1 MSVEI
6 FKKAVAPHRPVC
18 DSGYAAILPR
28 LLWRATMQN
37 SIENSDQTL
46 TRLLQQVQDQA
57 ARSQDFLAPT
67 NQLQLVTGDAGD
79 GSKVSQI
86 IMEQTG
92 GAPTQILSANDVAFD
107 QISQRAGI
115 DVRTARR
122 LQQDYSTEFDGL
134 INAIW
139 QKEPAVRMIRSFQH
153 TDNAGTARAFVSDKF
168 KTFDNVHLLNSALP
182 ELMESDAQWQVVNG
196 TVTDKRLYLR
206 LKSAVITGEGA
217 AVGDIM
223 ALGIGMSNSEVGC
236 GSVNVYQMFWT
247 LACLNGM
254 QTEKRTRKSHITG
267 ARGDADTWGLLTDE
281 AKDADNH
288 ALALQM
294 RDVTAAYASRE
305 SFDEVLE
312 KIKTAHD
319 DKVEGSPQSA
329 VEAMGKV
336 LALTK
341 KDTASLMDGL
351 LATIGQSGYA
361 GQPVTRATMVNA
373 VTAVAHTADADS
385 VDDWQKLGGRVLDLP
400 RSDWQR
406 VAMAA

>member
-1 MSVEI
+1 
-6 FKKAVAPHRPVC
+6 
-18 DSGYAAILPR
+18 
-28 LLWRATMQN
+28 MQHT
-37 SIENSDQTL
+37 IENSDNTL

-67 NQLQLVTGDAGD
+67 NQLQLMTGDRGD

-86 IMEQTG
+86 VLEQSG
-92 GAPTQILSANDVAFD
+92 GMPTQILTANDVAFD

-139 QKEPAVRMIRSFQH
+139 QKEPAVRMIRTFQH
-153 TDNAGTARAFVSDKF
+153 ATHANLGEARGFLSDKF
-168 KTFDNVHLLNSALP
+168 KTFDNVHLLQSALP
-182 ELMESDAQWQVVNG
+182 ELMDSDAQWQVVNG

-254 QTEKRTRKSHITG
+254 QTEKRHRKSHITG

-294 RDVTAAYASRE
+294 RDVTKAYASRE

-312 KIKTAHD
+312 KMKTAHQ

-351 LATIGQSGYA
+351 LATIGQAGYA
-361 GQPVTRATMVNA
+361 GQPVTRATMINA
-373 VTAVAHTADADS
+373 VTAVAHQADADS

>member
-1 MSVEI
+1 MT
-6 FKKAVAPHRPVC
+6 H
-18 DSGYAAILPR
+18 
-28 LLWRATMQN
+28 
-37 SIENSDQTL
+37 SIENSANTL
-46 TRLLQQVQDQA
+46 STLLQQVQEQA
-57 ARSQDFLAPT
+57 NRSQDFLAPT
-67 NQLQLVTGDAGD
+67 DQLVLMTGDRGD
-79 GSKVSQI
+79 GSNVSQI
-86 IMEQTG
+86 IMEQAG
-92 GAPTQILSANDVAFD
+92 GMPTQILTANDVAFD
-107 QISQRAGI
+107 QIAQRAGL

-122 LQQDYSTEFDGL
+122 LQQGYSVEFDGL

-139 QKEPAVRMIRSFQH
+139 RKEPAVRMLR
-153 TDNAGTARAFVSDKF
+153 TYDNGNNTGMARAFVSDKF
-168 KTFDNVHLLNSALP
+168 KTFDNAHLLNAALP
-182 ELMESDAQWQVVNG
+182 QLMESDAQWRVVNG

-206 LKSAVITGEGA
+206 LKSEVITGEGA
-217 AVGDIM
+217 AVGDVM

-236 GSVNVYQMFWT
+236 GSINVYQMFWT

-267 ARGDADTWGLLTDE
+267 ARGDADTWGLLSDE

-288 ALALQM
+288 SLSLQI
-294 RDVTAAYASRE
+294 RDLTAAYASRE

-312 KIKTAHD
+312 KMRQAHAD
-319 DKVEGSPQSA
+319 PINGSPQVA
-329 VEAMGKV
+329 VESLGKV

-341 KDTASLMDGL
+341 KETASVLDGL
-351 LATIGQSGYA
+351 LATIGQAGYT

-373 VTAVAHTADADS
+373 VTAVAHQADADT

>member
-1 MSVEI
+1 M
-6 FKKAVAPHRPVC
+6 
-18 DSGYAAILPR
+18 D
-28 LLWRATMQN
+28 
-37 SIENSDQTL
+37 
-46 TRLLQQVQDQA
+46 
-57 ARSQDFLAPT
+57 
-67 NQLQLVTGDAGD
+67 
-79 GSKVSQI
+79 
-86 IMEQTG
+86 
-92 GAPTQILSANDVAFD
+92 
-107 QISQRAGI
+107 
-115 DVRTARR
+115 
-122 LQQDYSTEFDGL
+122 
-134 INAIW
+134 
-139 QKEPAVRMIRSFQH
+139 
-153 TDNAGTARAFVSDKF
+153 
-168 KTFDNVHLLNSALP
+168 
-182 ELMESDAQWQVVNG
+182 SDAQWQVVNG

-294 RDVTAAYASRE
+294 RDVTRAYASRE
-305 SFDEVLE
+305 AFDEVLE
-312 KIKTAHD
+312 KMKAAHA

-351 LATIGQSGYA
+351 LATIGQA
-361 GQPVTRATMVNA
+361 RRLPIVLDEAEVRRRA
-373 VTAVAHTADADS
+373 
-385 VDDWQKLGGRVLDLP
+385 KLGQRPVRGGHP
-400 RSDWQR
+400 RRSRQ
-406 VAMAA
+406 ALKEALILLGTSGT

>member
-1 MSVEI
+1 MPVEI

>member
-1 MSVEI
+1 MT
-6 FKKAVAPHRPVC
+6 H
-18 DSGYAAILPR
+18 
-28 LLWRATMQN
+28 
-37 SIENSDQTL
+37 SIENSANTL
-46 TRLLQQVQDQA
+46 STLLQQVQEQA
-57 ARSQDFLAPT
+57 NRSQDFLAPT
-67 NQLQLVTGDAGD
+67 DQLQLMTGDRGD
-79 GSKVSQI
+79 GSNVSQI
-86 IMEQTG
+86 IMEQAG
-92 GAPTQILSANDVAFD
+92 GMPTQILTANDVAFD
-107 QISQRAGI
+107 QIAQRAGL

-122 LQQDYSTEFDGL
+122 LQQGYSVEFDGL

-139 QKEPAVRMIRSFQH
+139 RKEPAVRMIR
-153 TDNAGTARAFVSDKF
+153 TYDNGNNTGIARAVVSDKF
-168 KTFDNVHLLNSALP
+168 KTFDNAHLLNAALP
-182 ELMESDAQWQVVNG
+182 QLMESDAQWRVVNG
-196 TVTDKRLYLR
+196 TVTEKRLYLR
-206 LKSAVITGEGA
+206 LKSEVITGEGA

-236 GSVNVYQMFWT
+236 GSINVYQMFWT

-267 ARGDADTWGLLTDE
+267 ARGDADTWGLLSDE

-288 ALALQM
+288 SLSLQI
-294 RDVTAAYASRE
+294 RDLTAAYASRE

-312 KIKTAHD
+312 KMRQAHAD
-319 DKVEGSPQSA
+319 PINGSPQVA
-329 VEAMGKV
+329 VESLGKV

-341 KDTASLMDGL
+341 KETASVLDGL
-351 LATIGQSGYA
+351 LATIGQAGYT

-373 VTAVAHTADADS
+373 VTAVAHQADADT

>member
-1 MSVEI
+1 
-6 FKKAVAPHRPVC
+6 
-18 DSGYAAILPR
+18 
-28 LLWRATMQN
+28 MQN

-67 NQLQLVTGDAGD
+67 NQLQLVTGDKGD

-92 GAPTQILSANDVAFD
+92 GAPTQILAANDVAFD

-153 TDNAGTARAFVSDKF
+153 TERAGTARAFVSDKF

-206 LKSAVITGEGA
+206 LKSAAITGEGA

-236 GSVNVYQMFWT
+236 GSVNVYQMHWT
-247 LACLNGM
+247 LACLNGL

-312 KIKTAHD
+312 KMKTAHD

>member
-1 MSVEI
+1 MT
-6 FKKAVAPHRPVC
+6 H
-18 DSGYAAILPR
+18 
-28 LLWRATMQN
+28 
-37 SIENSDQTL
+37 SIENSANTL
-46 TRLLQQVQDQA
+46 STLLQQVQEQA
-57 ARSQDFLAPT
+57 NRSQDFLAPT
-67 NQLQLVTGDAGD
+67 DQLQLMTGDRGD
-79 GSKVSQI
+79 GSNVSQI
-86 IMEQTG
+86 IMEQAG
-92 GAPTQILSANDVAFD
+92 GMPTQILTANDVAFD
-107 QISQRAGI
+107 QIAQRAGL

-122 LQQDYSTEFDGL
+122 LQQGYSVEFDGL

-139 QKEPAVRMIRSFQH
+139 RKEPAVRMLR
-153 TDNAGTARAFVSDKF
+153 TYDNGNNTGMARAFVSDKF
-168 KTFDNVHLLNSALP
+168 KTFDNAHLLNAALP
-182 ELMESDAQWQVVNG
+182 QLMESDAQWRVVNG

-206 LKSAVITGEGA
+206 LKSEVITGEGA
-217 AVGDIM
+217 AVGDVM

-236 GSVNVYQMFWT
+236 GSINVYQMFWT

-267 ARGDADTWGLLTDE
+267 ARGDADTWGLLSDE

-288 ALALQM
+288 SLSLQI
-294 RDVTAAYASRE
+294 RDLTAAYASRE

-312 KIKTAHD
+312 KMRQAHAD
-319 DKVEGSPQSA
+319 PINGSPQVA
-329 VEAMGKV
+329 VESLGKV

-341 KDTASLMDGL
+341 KETASVLDGL
-351 LATIGQSGYA
+351 LATIGQAGYT

-373 VTAVAHTADADS
+373 VTAVAHQADADT

>member
-1 MSVEI
+1 MPVEI
-6 FKKAVAPHRPVC
+6 FKKTVVLHGPVC

-28 LLWRATMQN
+28 LLWRAIMQN

-46 TRLLQQVQDQA
+46 TRLLEQVQDQA

-122 LQQDYSTEFDGL
+122 LQQDYSREFDGL

-312 KIKTAHD
+312 KMKTAHD

>member
-1 MSVEI
+1 MN
-6 FKKAVAPHRPVC
+6 H
-18 DSGYAAILPR
+18 
-28 LLWRATMQN
+28 
-37 SIENSDQTL
+37 SIENSSNTL
-46 TRLLQQVQDQA
+46 QSLLIKVQEQA
-57 ARSQDFLAPT
+57 NRSQDFLAPT
-67 NQLQLVTGDAGD
+67 NQLQLMTGDRGD
-79 GSKVSQI
+79 GSNVSQI

-92 GAPTQILSANDVAFD
+92 GLPTQILSANEVAFD
-107 QISQRAGI
+107 QIAQRAGL

-122 LQQDYSTEFDGL
+122 LQQGYSTEFDGL

-139 QKEPAVRMIRSFQH
+139 RKEPAVRMIRAY
-153 TDNAGTARAFVSDKF
+153 DNGNNTGMARAFVSDKF
-168 KTFDNVHLLNSALP
+168 KTFDNVHLLKSALP
-182 ELMESDAQWQVVNG
+182 QLMESDAQWKVVNG

-206 LKSAVITGEGA
+206 LKSELITGEGA
-217 AVGDIM
+217 AVGDTM

-236 GSVNVYQMFWT
+236 GSINVYQMFWT

-267 ARGDADTWGLLTDE
+267 ARGDSDTWGLLSDE

-288 ALALQM
+288 SLSLQI
-294 RDVTAAYASRE
+294 RDLTAAYASRE

-312 KIKTAHD
+312 KMRTAHAD
-319 DKVEGSPQSA
+319 TVNGSPQAA
-329 VEAMGKV
+329 VESLGKV
-336 LALTK
+336 LSLTK
-341 KDTASLMDGL
+341 KDTASVLDGL
-351 LATIGQSGYA
+351 LATIGQAGYA

-373 VTAVAHTADADS
+373 VTAVAHQVDADN

>member
-1 MSVEI
+1 MT
-6 FKKAVAPHRPVC
+6 H
-18 DSGYAAILPR
+18 
-28 LLWRATMQN
+28 
-37 SIENSDQTL
+37 SIENSANTL
-46 TRLLQQVQDQA
+46 STLLQQVQEQA
-57 ARSQDFLAPT
+57 NRSQDFLAPT
-67 NQLQLVTGDAGD
+67 DQLQLMTGDRGD
-79 GSKVSQI
+79 GSNVSQI
-86 IMEQTG
+86 IMEQAG
-92 GAPTQILSANDVAFD
+92 GMPTQILTANDVAFD
-107 QISQRAGI
+107 QIAQRAGL

-122 LQQDYSTEFDGL
+122 LQQGYSVEFDGL

-139 QKEPAVRMIRSFQH
+139 RKEPAVRMIR
-153 TDNAGTARAFVSDKF
+153 TYDNGNNTGIARAVVSDKF
-168 KTFDNVHLLNSALP
+168 KTFDNAHLLNAALP
-182 ELMESDAQWQVVNG
+182 QLMESDAQWRVVNG

-206 LKSAVITGEGA
+206 LKSEVITGEGA

-236 GSVNVYQMFWT
+236 GSINVYQMFWT

-267 ARGDADTWGLLTDE
+267 ARGDADTWGLLSDE

-288 ALALQM
+288 SLSLQI
-294 RDVTAAYASRE
+294 RDLTAAYASRE

-312 KIKTAHD
+312 KMRQAHAD
-319 DKVEGSPQSA
+319 PINGSPQVA
-329 VEAMGKV
+329 VESLGKV

-341 KDTASLMDGL
+341 KETASVLDGL
-351 LATIGQSGYA
+351 LATIGQAGYT

-373 VTAVAHTADADS
+373 VTAVAHQADADT

>member
-1 MSVEI
+1 
-6 FKKAVAPHRPVC
+6 
-18 DSGYAAILPR
+18 
-28 LLWRATMQN
+28 MQHT
-37 SIENSDQTL
+37 IENSDNTL

-67 NQLQLVTGDAGD
+67 NQLQLVTGDRGD

-86 IMEQTG
+86 IMEQSG
-92 GAPTQILSANDVAFD
+92 GAPTQILAANDVAFD

-122 LQQDYSTEFDGL
+122 LQQDYSAEFDGL

-153 TDNAGTARAFVSDKF
+153 SDRTGTARAFVSDKF

-182 ELMESDAQWQVVNG
+182 ELLESDAQWKVVNG
-196 TVTDKRLYLR
+196 QVTEKRLYLR
-206 LKSAVITGEGA
+206 LKSEVITGEGA

-236 GSVNVYQMFWT
+236 GSVNVFQMFWT

-294 RDVTAAYASRE
+294 RDVTRAYASRE
-305 SFDEVLE
+305 AFDEVLE
-312 KIKTAHD
+312 KMKAAHA

-351 LATIGQSGYA
+351 LATIGQAGYA

-373 VTAVAHTADADS
+373 VTAVAHQADADS

>member
-1 MSVEI
+1 MN
-6 FKKAVAPHRPVC
+6 H
-18 DSGYAAILPR
+18 
-28 LLWRATMQN
+28 
-37 SIENSDQTL
+37 SIENSKNTL
-46 TRLLQQVQDQA
+46 QNLLIKVQEQA
-57 ARSQDFLAPT
+57 NRSQDFLAPT
-67 NQLQLVTGDAGD
+67 NQLQLMTGDRGD
-79 GSKVSQI
+79 GSNVSQI

-92 GAPTQILSANDVAFD
+92 GMPTQILSANEVAFD
-107 QISQRAGI
+107 QIAQRAGL

-122 LQQDYSTEFDGL
+122 LQQGYSTEFDGL

-139 QKEPAVRMIRSFQH
+139 RKEPAVRMIRAY
-153 TDNAGTARAFVSDKF
+153 DNGNNTGMARAFVSDKF
-168 KTFDNVHLLNSALP
+168 KTFDNVHLLQSALP
-182 ELMESDAQWQVVNG
+182 QLMESDAQWKVVNG

-206 LKSAVITGEGA
+206 LKSELITGEGA
-217 AVGDIM
+217 AVGDTM

-236 GSVNVYQMFWT
+236 GSINVYQMFWT

-267 ARGDADTWGLLTDE
+267 ARGDADTWGLLSDE

-288 ALALQM
+288 SLSLQI
-294 RDVTAAYASRE
+294 RDLTAAYASRE

-312 KIKTAHD
+312 KMRTAHAD
-319 DKVEGSPQSA
+319 TVNGSPQAA
-329 VEAMGKV
+329 VESLGKV
-336 LALTK
+336 LSLTK
-341 KDTASLMDGL
+341 KDTASVLDGL
-351 LATIGQSGYA
+351 LATIGQAGYT

-373 VTAVAHTADADS
+373 VTAVAHQVDADN

>member
-1 MSVEI
+1 VNPNQPRFGGVFFAPRN
-6 FKKAVAPHRPVC
+6 FKKSIAEWGRVC
-18 DSGYAAILPR
+18 DSSVAAMSPR
-28 LLWRATMQN
+28 TLGEVTMQHT
-37 SIENSDQTL
+37 IENSDNTL

-67 NQLQLVTGDAGD
+67 NQLQLVTGDRGD

-86 IMEQTG
+86 IMEQSG
-92 GAPTQILSANDVAFD
+92 GAPTQILAANDVAFD

-122 LQQDYSTEFDGL
+122 LQQDYSAEFDGL

-153 TDNAGTARAFVSDKF
+153 SDRAGTARAFVSDKF

-182 ELMESDAQWQVVNG
+182 ELLESDAQWKVVNG
-196 TVTDKRLYLR
+196 QVTEKRLYLR
-206 LKSAVITGEGA
+206 LKSEVITGEGA

-236 GSVNVYQMFWT
+236 GSVNVFQMFWT

-294 RDVTAAYASRE
+294 RDVTRAYASRE
-305 SFDEVLE
+305 AFDEVLE
-312 KIKTAHD
+312 KMRAAHA

-351 LATIGQSGYA
+351 LATIGQAGYA
-361 GQPVTRATMVNA
+361 GQPVTRAITY
-373 VTAVAHTADADS
+373 TS
-385 VDDWQKLGGRVLDLP
+385 QSGPRFGGAFFCPQGMR
-400 RSDWQR
+400 
-406 VAMAA
+406 

>member
-1 MSVEI
+1 
-6 FKKAVAPHRPVC
+6 
-18 DSGYAAILPR
+18 
-28 LLWRATMQN
+28 MQH

-67 NQLQLVTGDAGD
+67 NQLQLMTGDRGD

-86 IMEQTG
+86 IMEQSG
-92 GAPTQILSANDVAFD
+92 GAPTQILAANDVAFD

-153 TDNAGTARAFVSDKF
+153 LDNAGTARAFVSDKF
-168 KTFDNVHLLNSALP
+168 KTFDNVHLLQSALP

-294 RDVTAAYASRE
+294 QDVTAAYASRE

-312 KIKTAHD
+312 KMKTAHD

-351 LATIGQSGYA
+351 LATIGQAGYA

-373 VTAVAHTADADS
+373 VTAVAHHR
-385 VDDWQKLGGRVLDLP
+385 GRGQCGRLAETG
-400 RSDWQR
+400 RAR
-406 VAMAA
+406 VAMAAGRLSANQCFPIMRQIATR

>member
-1 MSVEI
+1 
-6 FKKAVAPHRPVC
+6 
-18 DSGYAAILPR
+18 
-28 LLWRATMQN
+28 MQH
-37 SIENSDQTL
+37 SIENSDHTL

-67 NQLQLVTGDAGD
+67 NQLQLHTGDRGD

-86 IMEQTG
+86 VLEQSG
-92 GAPTQILSANDVAFD
+92 GMPTQILTANDVAFD

-139 QKEPAVRMIRSFQH
+139 QKEPAVRMIRTFQH
-153 TDNAGTARAFVSDKF
+153 SGHDNLGEARAFVSDKF
-168 KTFDNVHLLNSALP
+168 KTFDNVHLLQSALP
-182 ELMESDAQWQVVNG
+182 ELMDSDAQWQVVNG

-247 LACLNGM
+247 LACLNGL

-267 ARGDADTWGLLTDE
+267 ARGDADTWGLLSDE

-294 RDVTAAYASRE
+294 RDVTKAYASRE

-312 KIKTAHD
+312 KMKTAHQ

-351 LATIGQSGYA
+351 LATIGQAGYA
-361 GQPVTRATMVNA
+361 GQPVTRATMINA
-373 VTAVAHTADADS
+373 VTAVAHQADADS